1 MVVCLTVLFSPEFC
15 NHPDPALMVN
25 ANSSSTSQWKQ
36 PTGKTLLFLLWI
48 LAIALLPLLS
58 VVSGQPIA
66 DYIRPAI
73 AIGVTALISALVGT
87 KVVPLLR
94 QLKAG
99 QVIQEDGPQ
108 SHLKKAGTP
117 TMGGI
122 FFVPVAVAIAIIGT
136 RFNPDAIAVGLVT
149 LAYMGIGWID
159 DWQIL
164 KYKSNK
170 GLTPKQKL
178 FLQVAIAVIFC
189 VWSFFT
195 QPAEITNVR
204 ILQFT
209 LPLGLFFW
217 FVATFAL
224 VAESNATN
232 LTDGVDGLAAGTGAI
247 AFIGLGALVVADNP
261 ALAFFCGAMAG
272 GCIGF
277 VHHNHNPARVFMG
290 DTGSLALGGSL
301 AAVGIMS
308 SNLWG
313 LLLISGI
320 FLAESLSVIAQVSY
334 YKATKGPDGVGKR
347 LFKMAPIHHH
357 LELSGWSE
365 TQIVG
370 AFYLINALLAV
381 IAVLTV

>member
-1 MVVCLTVLFSPEFC
+1 MANAKSSPL
-15 NHPDPALMVN
+15 P
-25 ANSSSTSQWKQ
+25 SWKN
-36 PTGKTLLFLLWI
+36 PTGKNLLILLWALALGLIFLLSSMADI
-48 LAIALLPLLS
+48 PLIANVKLFIALGFTAL
-58 VVSGQPIA
+58 
-66 DYIRPAI
+66 
-73 AIGVTALISALVGT
+73 VTALIGMA
-87 KVVPLLR
+87 VVPLLVN
-94 QLKAG
+94 LKAS
-99 QVIQEDGPQ
+99 QVIQSDGPQ

-122 FFVPVAVAIAIIGT
+122 FFVPVAVAIAVVGT
-136 RFNPDAIAVGLVT
+136 RFNPDVIVASLVT
-149 LAYMGIGWID
+149 LGYMAIGWVD

-189 VWSFFT
+189 VWLFFNG
-195 QPAEITNVR
+195 PAEITNIR
-204 ILQFT
+204 ILQFV
-209 LPLGLFFW
+209 LPLGVLFW
-217 FVATFAL
+217 LVATFAL

-247 AFIGLGALVVADNP
+247 AFVGLGLLVATENP
-261 ALAFFCGAMAG
+261 ALAFFCCAMAG
-272 GCIGF
+272 GCVGF

-308 SNLWG
+308 GNLWG

-320 FLAESLSVIAQVSY
+320 FLAESLSVIAQVVY

-357 LELSGWSE
+357 LELSGWTE

-370 AFYLINALLAV
+370 SFYLVNALLAI
-381 IAVLTV
+381 IAVATA